1 MLIMYASSIEY
12 TGSLT
17 SSECRACKSKKTT
30 QMKDDFDF
38 IFHCLDFASDDV
50 NKNLQALFSCPKKW
64 RYMPRKR
71 LDRTGNSAVFTDEQD
86 D

>member
-38 IFHCLDFASDDV
+38 
-50 NKNLQALFSCPKKW
+50 
-64 RYMPRKR
+64 
-71 LDRTGNSAVFTDEQD
+71 VFFIV
-86 D
+86 

>member
-1 MLIMYASSIEY
+1 MISPRFYIFLVFFMLIMYASSIEY

-38 IFHCLDFASDDV
+38 
-50 NKNLQALFSCPKKW
+50 
-64 RYMPRKR
+64 
-71 LDRTGNSAVFTDEQD
+71 VFFIV
-86 D
+86 